1 MIAQPDLAWKGLGGR
16 PIDEGDFLELD
27 VSHGKIV
34 AAAHDDL
41 VRGGI
46 NPGHVP
52 RTGFGEVAKAAALT
66 HRVQSGPPV
75 RAEVPSGRVRDRT
88 PSHRQAPCQVSGG
101 LAARDEA
108 DLLALGLVR
117 DGQAELACVLAH
129 LGLGHPAKRKDDA
142 RKPLAVQVVEH
153 VRLALRR
160 IDRRV
165 KLWTGRAMN
174 DPRVMS
180 GGEPVK
186 PELEH
191 PPKHQVET
199 DEGVAPQARI
209 RRPTRQVR
217 LVERL
222 DHTLAE
228 LQLQVPAVI
237 RNVEDGRYAGADE
250 RKVHFADDLA
260 ASMRASDELS
270 RIFMKWVEALCVKQD
285 LEVPWEVPPPLDIA
299 GRTELD
305 LDAEDITTV
314 IWTAGFRPDY
324 GWVRIPVFDSMGF
337 PIQTEGRSAVPGL
350 YFMGVHFQRKA
361 QSAVLYGVGEDA
373 EQVAN
378 HIVEKRS

>member
-1 MIAQPDLAWKGLGGR
+1 M
-16 PIDEGDFLELD
+16 
-27 VSHGKIV
+27 
-34 AAAHDDL
+34 
-41 VRGGI
+41 
-46 NPGHVP
+46 
-52 RTGFGEVAKAAALT
+52 
-66 HRVQSGPPV
+66 
-75 RAEVPSGRVRDRT
+75 
-88 PSHRQAPCQVSGG
+88 
-101 LAARDEA
+101 
-108 DLLALGLVR
+108 
-117 DGQAELACVLAH
+117 LAH

-153 VRLALRR
+153 VRLVLRR

-237 RNVEDGRYAGADE
+237 RNVEDGRDAPRIFYSRQGAASAVA
-250 RKVHFADDLA
+250 RRFFGVAARPLLQRHADDVMTLRLQQGGGDGRIDTTGHGDGDLHERFFTMCSA
-260 ASMRASDELS
+260 TTSASS
-270 RIFMKWVEALCVKQD
+270 
-285 LEVPWEVPPPLDIA
+285 PTP
-299 GRTELD
+299 
-305 LDAEDITTV
+305 
-314 IWTAGFRPDY
+314 
-324 GWVRIPVFDSMGF
+324 
-337 PIQTEGRSAVPGL
+337 
-350 YFMGVHFQRKA
+350 
-361 QSAVLYGVGEDA
+361 
-373 EQVAN
+373 
-378 HIVEKRS
+378 